1 MKNSILILLMVFLA
15 WSCKKDDD
23 EDEVIVVETSSL
35 SEVSIENDA
44 EIREYLE
51 THFYNYED
59 FAAKSEGFDY
69 TIRLDTIAG
78 DNADKIPLIDQVESI
93 KVNVDSDDFN
103 LSTEEE
109 DVEHTLYYLTAREG
123 VGVSPTVVDSL
134 YLNYE
139 GSLLDGSVFDS
150 KTGGPVWLDLVNT
163 VTGFKN
169 GLSLFNSGGDVVEN
183 EDGTFEVEGSGVGL
197 LFIPSGLAYF
207 SSSTVGE
214 SYAPI
219 IFKINVLRVEES
231 DHDQDGIPTIQEDIN
246 GDLDIS
252 NDDTDEDGFPDY
264 FDQDDDGDGI
274 ATKTE
279 ISDDDGNIII
289 PYPDTD
295 NDGTPDYLDPDN

>member
-1 MKNSILILLMVFLA
+1 MKKFVVGLLVLVLA

-23 EDEVIVVETSSL
+23 GEDVVIVSSRTL
-35 SEVSIENDA
+35 SEVASENDA

-59 FAAKSEGFDY
+59 FATQSEGFDY
-69 TIRLDTIAG
+69 TIVVDTIAG
-78 DNADKIPLIDQVESI
+78 DNADKTPLIDQVESI
-93 KVNVDSDDFN
+93 KIKVDSDDFS
-103 LSTEEE
+103 LSTEET
-109 DVEHTLYYLTAREG
+109 DVEHTLYYLSAREG
-123 VGVSPTVVDSL
+123 VGVSPTVSDSL

-150 KTGGPVWLDLVNT
+150 KIGTAVWLELVGT
-163 VTGFKN
+163 VSGFNK
-169 GLSLFNSGGDVVEN
+169 GLALFKSGGDVIEN
-183 EDGTFEVEGSGVGL
+183 EDGTFEVEGSGVGM

-207 SSSTVGE
+207 SSSSVGA

-219 IFKINVLRVEES
+219 IFKVDIFRVEET
-231 DHDQDGIPTIQEDIN
+231 DYDLDGVPSREEDLN
-246 GDLDIS
+246 GDNNVS
-252 NDDTDEDGFPDY
+252 NDDTDEDGFPNY
-264 FDQDDDGDGI
+264 FDPDDDGDGI
-274 ATKTE
+274 ATLTE